1 MLGLLEPLAVA
12 PMVLVAVL
20 CVGALLDCVRTP
32 EERVRYAP
40 KLFWLFFLLGAPVV
54 GGLAWLYLGKRPEPR
69 ESPEPTNSPEPTK
82 GPETAENAPKGPAHR
97 AGPFVQKR

>member
-20 CVGALLDCVRTP
+20 CLGALLDCARTP
-32 EERVRYAP
+32 GERVRYVP
-40 KLFWLFFLLGAPVV
+40 KLLWLIFMLSAPVV
-54 GGLAWLYLGKRPEPR
+54 GGLAWMYLGKRPEPR
-69 ESPEPTNSPEPTK
+69 ESTGDHEEPGAAGDTT
-82 GPETAENAPKGPAHR
+82 KGPAHG